1 MISRAFRLPAKPES
15 LSAFLKRLSSAG
27 SAKPLSVV
35 AFLVLLLIGGAVE
48 WSLWQDVFATRDM
61 IAARQDLIA
70 GLKRSAE
77 RLTATAAG
85 QTTRQPTASPY
96 LPGET
101 DTIAAAEFQADIL
114 KILEANKAT
123 VFSAQVR
130 PQAIDAA
137 DGQTQ
142 TEETTGQRI
151 NLEVIFDARNVDLQ
165 KILFTIE
172 TGRPVLMIA
181 DMKMQPARTTE
192 GAEARDEDPVLHVVL
207 GVYGFWR
214 KA

>member
-1 MISRAFRLPAKPES
+1 MISRAFRLPAKQKS
-15 LSAFLKRLSSAG
+15 LSSFLERLLSAG
-27 SAKPLSVV
+27 SAKPLSVA
-35 AFLVLLLIGGAVE
+35 AFLALLIGGGAIE

-70 GLKRSAE
+70 GLKRSVD

-85 QTTRQPTASPY
+85 QTTRTPTASPY

-101 DTIAAAEFQADIL
+101 DTIAAAEFQADAL
-114 KILEANKAT
+114 KILETSKAT

-137 DGQTQ
+137 DGQPPTD
-142 TEETTGQRI
+142 ETAGQRI

-165 KILFTIE
+165 RILFTIE
-172 TGRPVLMIA
+172 TGRPVLVIS
-181 DMKMQPARTTE
+181 DVKMQPARATE
-192 GAEARDEDPVLHVVL
+192 GAETRNEDPMLHVVL

-214 KA
+214 KT